1 MRTRLIASLV
11 DLLLDAVCL
20 LICPEEYRPATAFRQ
35 HPAHPKPTARHFS
48 PRHVMRVLIAVLA
61 LTICAQATSL
71 KDFNA
76 KTKADQA
83 ACIAGFI
90 DKMTTD
96 LRAKHPD
103 LAQSI
108 RDWYAVKQPGKP
120 SSAGMERLYVEL
132 GVLDRQIA
140 DGRVDPAKVQLES
153 VIVYV
158 TKEKFA
164 QPSAT
169 SR

>member
-1 MRTRLIASLV
+1 MKTRLIAALV
-11 DLLLDAVCL
+11 DLILDSFCL
-20 LICPEEYRPATAFRQ
+20 LICPDEYQAAPALPQRSA
-35 HPAHPKPTARHFS
+35 HPASTGRHLF
-48 PRHVMRVLIAVLA
+48 PRRVMGISMAVLA
-61 LTICAQATSL
+61 LTVCAHATSL
-71 KDFNA
+71 KEFNA
-76 KTKADQA
+76 RTKADQA
-83 ACIAGFI
+83 AIVANFI

-96 LRAKHPD
+96 LRTKNPD

-120 SSAGMERLYVEL
+120 LSAGMERLVIEL
-132 GVLDRQIA
+132 GALDRQIA

-164 QPSAT
+164 PPSA
-169 SR
+169 SSK

>member
-1 MRTRLIASLV
+1 VEVR
-11 DLLLDAVCL
+11 DP
-20 LICPEEYRPATAFRQ
+20 ICPENDSMRRMVPMATCDLFASSTCSQ
-35 HPAHPKPTARHFS
+35 PSNAR
-48 PRHVMRVLIAVLA
+48 
-61 LTICAQATSL
+61 
-71 KDFNA
+71 
-76 KTKADQA
+76 A
-83 ACIAGFI
+83 ARSC
-90 DKMTTD
+90 
-96 LRAKHPD
+96 RPD

-132 GVLDRQIA
+132 GVLDGQIA

-164 QPSAT
+164 PAASAAK
-169 SR
+169 

>member
-1 MRTRLIASLV
+1 MKTRLIAALV
-11 DLLLDAVCL
+11 DLLLDAFCL
-20 LICPEEYRPATAFRQ
+20 LLCPDEYRPATAFRPR
-35 HPAHPKPTARHFS
+35 PAHPQSQGRHLLARRALGMS
-48 PRHVMRVLIAVLA
+48 IAVLVFTVSA
-61 LTICAQATSL
+61 HSTSL

-96 LRAKHPD
+96 LRAKNPD

-132 GVLDRQIA
+132 GALDRHIA
-140 DGRVDPAKVQLES
+140 AGRVDPAKVQLES

-164 QPSAT
+164 PPNAA
-169 SR
+169 R